1 MSGISQEVAQL
12 PEVNSCVD
20 NVRNETS
27 ENLIAIMFPEA
38 RDCLA
43 ELDDDL
49 FPFPKS
55 DSEHEYSE
63 FASPPKLHHL
73 KRRGRS
79 HVNHMS
85 LSSLIIIFKITNSL
99 PC

>member
-1 MSGISQEVAQL
+1 
-12 PEVNSCVD
+12 
-20 NVRNETS
+20 
-27 ENLIAIMFPEA
+27 MFPEA

-55 DSEHEYSE
+55 YSEHEYSE
-63 FASPPKLHHL
+63 FVSTPKLHHL
-73 KRRGRS
+73 KGRGRS

-85 LSSLIIIFKITNSL
+85 LSSLILENYNIQNH
-99 PC
+99 